1 MPMLRSKYYNH
12 SNKAAAHPTRR
23 SAAPLAIALG
33 LFALAC
39 GASNSQVAK
48 SARRVPVAHIA
59 SLPPAERERALAGL
73 PLILEI
79 RKGDVFPVEPLLES
93 RLVALRTEGTWQ
105 VEALETFYVLLRE
118 EGAPVVSVD
127 GVDFDQRAHNS
138 FGVGF
143 DAKKDQP
150 TKLRVA
156 LTWNAPGAG
165 SR

>member
-1 MPMLRSKYYNH
+1 MPSAQANYYNN
-12 SNKAAAHPTRR
+12 SNKASAALSRR
-23 SAAPLAIALG
+23 SAPLFAAALG
-33 LFALAC
+33 LLMLAC

-48 SARRVPVAHIA
+48 TARRVPVAHIA
-59 SLPPAERERALAGL
+59 SLPPAEREKALAGL

-93 RLVALRTEGTWQ
+93 SLVALRTEGTWK

-118 EGAPVVSVD
+118 EGAPIVSVD
-127 GVDFDQRAHNS
+127 GVDFDQRAQNS

-156 LTWNAPGAG
+156 LTWNAPGQG
-165 SR
+165 K